1 MINFPVGSLL
11 SYIRDGAFNNCG
23 AIHYFYA
30 QNVTQLKE
38 IGGSAFSGCD
48 DMRLFKL
55 GTIECPKAYD
65 SSFGEIGTYS
75 VLKVPTE
82 SVGAYKAATGWK
94 GFASITGLDE

>member
-1 MINFPVGSLL
+1 MINFSASSLL
-11 SYIRDGAFNNCG
+11 TYIKYEAFCNCG

-38 IGGSAFSGCD
+38 IGSNVFKGCD

-55 GTIECPKAYD
+55 GTVACPKAY
-65 SSFGEIGTYS
+65 SNSFGEIGTYS

-82 SVGAYKAATGWK
+82 SVDAYKAATGWK